1 MRLDVISTRKY
12 EHGTQIQPETREEGV
27 SLKMK
32 VDNEFLEQLA
42 NNPGRIDKLSE
53 EERREILEFLRR
65 ETESRIEEERKG
77 NGLFDQIKRYTDTLS
92 EEDRKQFYLDWNKR
106 WARIAKEESKRLN
119 KIWKQSRR

>member
-1 MRLDVISTRKY
+1 MLPYQENTNMGHKY
-12 EHGTQIQPETREEGV
+12 GSETKKEGV

-42 NNPGRIDKLSE
+42 NNPGRIDEMSE
-53 EERREILEFLRR
+53 EERKEILEFLRR
-65 ETESRIEEERKG
+65 ETDSRIEEERKG

-106 WARIAKEESKRLN
+106 WARIAKEEMKRLN
-119 KIWKQSRR
+119 KIWKTKNNSI

>member
-1 MRLDVISTRKY
+1 MRRKY
-12 EHGTQIQPETREEGV
+12 GPETRKEGI

-42 NNPGRIDKLSE
+42 NNPGRIDKMSE

-65 ETESRIEEERKG
+65 ETDRKIEEECKG

-92 EEDRKQFYLDWNKR
+92 EKDRKQFYLDWNKR

-119 KIWKQSRR
+119 KIWKTKNNSMRV